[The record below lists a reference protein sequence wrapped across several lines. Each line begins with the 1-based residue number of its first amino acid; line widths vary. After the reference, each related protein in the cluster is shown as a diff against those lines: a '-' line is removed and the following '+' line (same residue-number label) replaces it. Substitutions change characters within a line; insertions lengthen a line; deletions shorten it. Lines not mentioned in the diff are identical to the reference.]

1 MDQFGGVPKANQ
13 QDMPQHTEAQ
23 KWEHL
28 TRQRV
33 QRRLKSNP
41 ADIAL
46 KLADQIRDFERQD
59 DVNERAFEDT
69 GQIHLQLRDELRE
82 GGSRGEVRYLRD
94 LLNCGLWSSLRCGG
108 AMRSQFEAE
117 RRLLR

>member
-46 KLADQIRDFERQD
+46 KFADQVRDFERQD
-59 DVNERAFEDT
+59 DVDERAFEDT
-69 GQIHLQLRDELRE
+69 VQIHLQLRVELRE
-82 GGSRGEVRYLRD
+82 GGSRVEALYRGN
-94 LLNCGLWSSLRCGG
+94 LLNFGAPRSLRCCG
-108 AMRSQFEAE
+108 AMRSAPKAE